1 MLAKIYSTRG
11 QHERAALKIREAL
24 AIDPRNGE
32 VFRDYLD
39 VLEAANTRVMWQQL
53 QAEVERALAADPNL
67 AKTGWWI
74 YVKRAS
80 ALAHTGH
87 KTEAMAD
94 FVKAMEIAQAEAGA
108 SQDVLI
114 SIIEKIRETLGNE
127 SAIVRAQQLA
137 EAGGPGATRW
147 KVVLAYL
154 YLQAAD
160 NKQALST
167 IEEAMK
173 DVEKLDER
181 NRLTAFNI
189 AGNVYMSVGKYP
201 EAREAY
207 EKLLAK
213 DPDDL
218 GALNNMACIL
228 AEHIP
233 TPDIPKAL
241 EYGQRA
247 LKVMSSHNRTDAGV
261 LDTVGWMNVL
271 AGGKHLDD
279 GIDYLN
285 SSLKAGELAE
295 AHYHL
300 GEAYL
305 LKKLPANAKSTLTRA
320 NEMLQ
325 ERADKKQEMDE
336 ALKKRID
343 DALSRAEKAMM
354 ETRAGAP

>member
-1 MLAKIYSTRG
+1 
-11 QHERAALKIREAL
+11 
-24 AIDPRNGE
+24 
-32 VFRDYLD
+32 
-39 VLEAANTRVMWQQL
+39 
-53 QAEVERALAADPNL
+53 
-67 AKTGWWI
+67 
-74 YVKRAS
+74 
-80 ALAHTGH
+80 
-87 KTEAMAD
+87 MAD
-94 FVKAMEIAQAEAGA
+94 FMKSMEIVLADKDA
-108 SQDVLI
+108 SQDVMI

-127 SAIVRAQQLA
+127 SAITRVLQMV
-137 EAGGPGATRW
+137 ETPGPGATRW

-154 YLQAAD
+154 YLQAGD
-160 NKQALST
+160 NPQALTT
-167 IEEAMK
+167 IKEAMQ
-173 DVEKLDER
+173 DLDKLDER
-181 NRLTAFNI
+181 NQLTAFNI
-189 AGNVYMSVGKYP
+189 AGNVYMTLGKYA
-201 EAREAY
+201 EARDAY

-218 GALNNMACIL
+218 GALNNVACIL
-228 AEHIP
+228 AEHVA

-241 EYGQRA
+241 EYSQRA
-247 LKVMSSHNRTDAGV
+247 LKTMSQHNRTDAGV

-305 LKKLPANAKSTLTRA
+305 LKKLPANAKSSLNRA

-325 ERADKKQEMDE
+325 EKADKKQQVDE

-343 DALSRAEKAMM
+343 DALARAEKALT
-354 ETRAGAP
+354 EPRASGAQ